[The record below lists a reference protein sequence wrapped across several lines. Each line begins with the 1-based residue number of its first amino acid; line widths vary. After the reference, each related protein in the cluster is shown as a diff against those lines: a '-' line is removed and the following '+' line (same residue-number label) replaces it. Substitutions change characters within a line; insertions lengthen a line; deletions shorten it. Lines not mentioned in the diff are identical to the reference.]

1 MEVQN
6 EIKIKTL
13 VLPHLSV
20 GKRGKK
26 SGLCLVKVFL
36 LILKRLKTGSQ
47 WRELSTREFFDE
59 PVPWQTIYYY
69 FNKWCKDGSF
79 LKTWQQLLQHNKHLL
94 DLSTA
99 QFDGTHTPCKR
110 GGESVG
116 YQGRKSCKTSN
127 SLILCDNNGLP
138 LVIGRPQCGN
148 HNDLYKLNKIFDEM
162 IAFLEIATI
171 SMAGVFMNADA
182 GFDSKSFKKN
192 CDEKAIELNVKDNP
206 RGSKNKQP
214 TTPFFDDVLYDE
226 NRYKI
231 ERTNA
236 WMDAYKGILIRF
248 EKLTIT
254 WWNMLWLSVIAIF
267 LKKIKC

>member
-1 MEVQN
+1 MRVQSEN
-6 EIKIKTL
+6 KIKTF
-13 VLPHLSV
+13 VIPHLSV

-26 SGLCLVKVFL
+26 SNICLVNVFL
-36 LILKRLKTGSQ
+36 LILKRLKTGTQ
-47 WRELSTREFFDE
+47 WRELSTREYFE
-59 PVPWQTIYYY
+59 ETVPWQTIYYY
-69 FNKWCKDGSF
+69 FNKWSKDGSF
-79 LKTWQQLLQHNKHLL
+79 LNVWKQLLMMNKHLL

-99 QFDGTHTPCKR
+99 QFDGSHTPCKR

-138 LVIGRPQCGN
+138 LVVGKPQSGN
-148 HNDLYKLNKIFDEM
+148 NNDLYNINKIFDEM
-162 IAFLEIATI
+162 ITFLEEDSIT
-171 SMAGVFMNADA
+171 MDGVFMNADA
-182 GFDSKSFKKN
+182 GFDSKSFKRN
-192 CDEKAIELNVKDNP
+192 CDSKGIELNVKENP
-206 RGSKNKQP
+206 RSRKGTNP
-214 TTPFFDDVLYDE
+214 TTPFFDDQLYNE

-267 LKKIKC
+267 LKKLKC

>member
-79 LKTWQQLLQHNKHLL
+79 LKFGNNYCSTTSICWTCPLL
-94 DLSTA
+94 
-99 QFDGTHTPCKR
+99 
-110 GGESVG
+110 
-116 YQGRKSCKTSN
+116 
-127 SLILCDNNGLP
+127 SLMAHIRHVN
-138 LVIGRPQCGN
+138 VVVKVWIKVEN
-148 HNDLYKLNKIFDEM
+148 H
-162 IAFLEIATI
+162 
-171 SMAGVFMNADA
+171 
-182 GFDSKSFKKN
+182 
-192 CDEKAIELNVKDNP
+192 VKP
-206 RGSKNKQP
+206 
-214 TTPFFDDVLYDE
+214 
-226 NRYKI
+226 
-231 ERTNA
+231 
-236 WMDAYKGILIRF
+236 
-248 EKLTIT
+248 
-254 WWNMLWLSVIAIF
+254 VIA
-267 LKKIKC
+267 